1 MQVLGRIKLNEK
13 YYPQTGVVLTK
24 IIQKYKYIYI
34 YIYVYFHHGRAITG
48 VDIDNSIHPHK
59 DRR

>member
-24 IIQKYKYIYI
+24 IIQKYKYIY
-34 YIYVYFHHGRAITG
+34 VYFHHGRAITG
-48 VDIDNSIHPHK
+48 VDIDNNIHPHK

>member
-34 YIYVYFHHGRAITG
+34 YVYFHHGRAKIG

>member
-24 IIQKYKYIYI
+24 IIQKYKYIY
-34 YIYVYFHHGRAITG
+34 FHHGRAITG
-48 VDIDNSIHPHK
+48 VDIDNNIHPHK